1 MMRKGSECYRNT
13 SEVRE
18 TIDIIDNT
26 LLITEK
32 SHKAVRKFVAKMETW
47 AIS

>member
-1 MMRKGSECYRNT
+1 MLRKRSECYGNT
-13 SEVRE
+13 SEVRQ

-26 LLITEK
+26 LLLTEK